1 VPKSEELFP
10 KITVGTGGAAES
22 DPIATV
28 AIKSLSDAVAL
39 LPTNATL
46 APIKNDITAI
56 QEKAKEFASKTDL
69 AAANAVL
76 TTITDA
82 VKALEASGSP
92 TALKALQDAV
102 AKAEAD
108 ITALKTKQDE
118 HAAALQKTT
127 GSLADLAIVVAKLGL
142 DGITGTAIATIQT
155 RLDNL
160 DKGKADKPSL
170 DALTK
175 SVQDLTT
182 ALQSGATDQE
192 LTTAIAA
199 VDKTITAL
207 EAATKAAADILAAK
221 IKANADAIATNKVDI
236 KTNVDAIAELQK
248 SGGGIIFYG
257 ATDKVIQDTNHEAI
271 FEVGLKSISLPP
283 GSAGRNYKLGSFE
296 EVLVNTANGELL
308 TDGASTDTQLLI
320 NAYRQNGGVFWYQGK
335 WQIWGMGQAAVGATG
350 GDRIE
355 YVVLPLLRANT
366 WTTFPAPTDGSTIN
380 DYSILDSIKR
390 DITSTVEIDPD
401 GDTWKVRSLIE
412 KTNLQFRYELGAK
425 P

>member
-1 VPKSEELFP
+1 VPESWVLFP
-10 KITVGTGGAAES
+10 VARTGSAPET
-22 DPIATV
+22 DPIATTAV
-28 AIKSLSDAVAL
+28 KTLSDAVAL

-46 APIKNDITAI
+46 APIKDDITTL
-56 QEKAKEFASKTDL
+56 QNTVTGLASKTDL
-69 AAANAVL
+69 AAANLSLTAVA
-76 TTITDA
+76 DA
-82 VKALEASGSP
+82 VKKLEADGSP
-92 TALKALQDAV
+92 AALKALQDAV

-118 HAAALQKTT
+118 HAASLQKTT

-207 EAATKAAADILAAK
+207 EASTKAAADILAAK
-221 IKANADAIATNKVDI
+221 IKVNADAIAINKTD
-236 KTNVDAIAELQK
+236 IAELQK
-248 SGGGIIFYG
+248 KTGNVIRYTK
-257 ATDKVIQDTNHEAI
+257 TDTVLQDVDHLAI
-271 FEVGLKSISLPP
+271 FGDGVTAMAMPKLSLGRRIEVIRTGVDEILL
-283 GSAGRNYKLGSFE
+283 SA
-296 EVLVNTANGELL
+296 
-308 TDGASTDTQLLI
+308 DGAEVFKKKGVSDRQLNLNVDDILGLI
-320 NAYRQNGGVFWYQGK
+320 VGNIDSWDFFGNS
-335 WQIWGMGQAAVGATG
+335 AAPAVSG

-355 YVVLPLLRANT
+355 IVVLPLLRANT
-366 WTTFPAPTDGSTIN
+366 WTTFPAPTDGSVIN
-380 DYSILDSIKR
+380 DYKILDSAKR
-390 DITSTVEIDPD
+390 PITDTIDIEPD
-401 GDTWKVRSLIE
+401 GDSWKVRSLVE